1 MRKIKLTMHKIP
13 EKKQHTAIWLR
24 CSAMLVLLCAVQ
36 AVAAVVEPVQP
47 AQPVQAQNLNT
58 AGASGI
64 NETIGPD
71 KKPFSQDA
79 AIPKKARSENKDMA
93 SNTGTLNFVD
103 ADIESV
109 IAAVGDYTNTTFI
122 IDPRVKGTLT
132 LVSEKPLTKNQ
143 AFQLLA
149 SVLRLRGYTVVTGNG
164 YSKVVPEADAKLQA
178 GPFQSSASQP
188 GATHGDQIATQVFHL
203 HYETA
208 ANLLAVLRPLIS
220 PNNTITADPG
230 NNTLVITDYAD
241 NLLRLEKIIS
251 TMDRAVG
258 NDLDIVPIRYA
269 VASDIAAIV
278 NRLLAPGGTAT
289 GGTALGTAA
298 PSSTAA
304 AVAPGDPGSV
314 TVLAYPRTNSVLIRA
329 ASEARANLARVL
341 IQKLDQPTAVPGNV
355 HVVYLRNAEAIELA
369 QTLRAVVTSDSTALL
384 PIPSTRF
391 STPNSSSFGS
401 TSAPPTATPT
411 MPTAMPTA
419 GQSPLTTGTSGANP
433 MLPQSGGGGPGGPG
447 APNGGIIQADPSTNT
462 LIITASESVY
472 RDLRIVIDQLDARR
486 AQVYIEAMIV
496 EVDANNSAELGAQWA
511 GLAKSSNGA
520 EVGAVTAFT
529 PQGGGNN
536 LLTQAGAKAA
546 NTLVPP
552 GNGLTLGILNQ
563 SGLGTLVHLLA
574 TDTSANILSMPN
586 ILTLDNEEAKIIVGE
601 NVPFI
606 TGQYTTPGTVGI
618 SPFQTVDRQDIGL
631 TLRVKPQ
638 ISQGGTVKLAIYQE
652 TSAII
657 DATNPAGLITSKRS
671 LDTNVLVD
679 DGQVIVLGGLIDDN
693 VQDSVEKVPVLGD
706 LPFIGNLFKYKTRS
720 RVKTNLMV
728 FLRPT
733 IIRNDDQSVNLAGD
747 RYDFIRNEEVKG
759 LPEQSKFLPNLDKP
773 QLPQLQDGRL
783 SGDKLFDRNNSGPLF
798 KRIVP
803 PEKLQALPPATQSP
817 ALAYPQQ

>member
-1 MRKIKLTMHKIP
+1 MIKIKMTM
-13 EKKQHTAIWLR
+13 KKFPGRKQETAMWLR
-24 CSAMLVLLCAVQ
+24 CGTLMVLLCAVQ
-36 AVAAVVEPVQP
+36 AVAAVESAQP
-47 AQPVQAQNLNT
+47 MQPVQAQGLNT

-64 NETIGPD
+64 NEVIEPG

-79 AIPKKARSENKDMA
+79 AIPKKTKSENKDMA

-132 LVSEKPLTKNQ
+132 LVSEKPLTKTQ
-143 AFQLLA
+143 AFQLLS

-178 GPFQSSASQP
+178 TPIQS
-188 GATHGDQIATQVFHL
+188 GAIHGDQIATQVFHL

-241 NLLRLEKIIS
+241 NLLRLAKIIS

-258 NDLDIVPIRYA
+258 NDMDVMPIRYA

-304 AVAPGDPGSV
+304 ALAPGDPGSV

-329 ASEARANLARVL
+329 SSEARANLARVL

-384 PIPSTRF
+384 PIPSPRF

-411 MPTAMPTA
+411 ATPTAMPTA
-419 GQSPLTTGTSGANP
+419 GQSPLTTGPGANP
-433 MLPQSGGGGPGGPG
+433 LLSQSGGSGPG
-447 APNGGIIQADPSTNT
+447 APSGGFIQADPSTNT
-462 LIITASESVY
+462 LIITADESVY

-511 GLAKSSNGA
+511 GLVKSANGA

-574 TDTSANILSMPN
+574 TDTKANILSMPN

-706 LPFIGNLFKYKTRS
+706 IPFIGNLFKYKTRS
-720 RVKTNLMV
+720 RIKTNLMV

-733 IIRNDDQSVNLAGD
+733 IIRNDDQSVDLAGD
-747 RYDFIRNEEVKG
+747 RYDFIRNEEAKG
-759 LPEQSKFLPNLDKP
+759 LPEQSNFLPNLDKP
-773 QLPQLQDGRL
+773 QLPPLENG
-783 SGDKLFDRNNSGPLF
+783 SINADKMFDRSNSGSLF

-803 PEKLQALPPATQSP
+803 PEKLLAMPPSSPVVQPPAAVT
-817 ALAYPQQ
+817 PQQ